1 MLKRLLYT
9 LLEWRLVIIGLG
21 SLAAFFAIG
30 VEFDVFGREGADRQ
44 DVTILTPALWAMWTA
59 LIAPYVL
66 LWKWTYDGPLQ
77 ALKWAFILT
86 SPFLIVLVLHLSVK

>member
-9 LLEWRLVIIGLG
+9 LREWGAVIIGLG

-30 VEFDVFGREGADRQ
+30 IEFDVFGREGADRQ

-59 LIAPYVL
+59 LLAPYIL
-66 LWKWTYDGPLQ
+66 LWKWALHGPLQ
-77 ALKWAFILT
+77 ALKWAFILA
-86 SPFLIVLVLHLSVK
+86 SPFLIVLVLHLSLK